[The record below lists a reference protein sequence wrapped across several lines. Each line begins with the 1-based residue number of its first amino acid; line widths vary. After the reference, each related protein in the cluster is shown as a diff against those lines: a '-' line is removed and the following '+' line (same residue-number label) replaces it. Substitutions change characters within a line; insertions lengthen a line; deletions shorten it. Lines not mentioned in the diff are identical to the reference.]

1 MFESIT
7 EWDISVLY
15 WIQEN
20 FRGVFDPV
28 MKFLSVVGYG
38 GAIWFVFIIIIAFMK
53 KYRKGASLAAISICG
68 TYLINDIIIKNIV
81 MRPRPF
87 NTSDIL
93 IPLDTP
99 SSYSFPSGHTAAA
112 FAVSLILIHFLPK
125 IPGILFVILAV
136 LISFSR
142 MYLGAHF
149 PTDVMCGF
157 LVAVVTSQLLWY
169 LFGRKWLEKPE
180 TVKEEKAQ

>member
-15 WIQEN
+15 WMQEN
-20 FRGVFDPV
+20 LRGIFDPV
-28 MKFLSVVGYG
+28 MKFLSLVGYG
-38 GAIWFVFIIIIAFMK
+38 GAIWFVFIIIMAFMK
-53 KYRKGASLAAISICG
+53 KYKKGALLATISISV
-68 TYLINDIIIKNIV
+68 TYLINDIIIKHIV

-99 SSYSFPSGHTAAA
+99 SSYSFPSGHTAAG
-112 FAVSLILIHFLPK
+112 FAVALILIHFLPK
-125 IPGILFVILAV
+125 APGILFVILAA
-136 LISFSR
+136 LIAFSR
-142 MYLGAHF
+142 LYLGAHF

-169 LFGRKWLEKPE
+169 LFGRKWLEDKE
-180 TVKEEKAQ
+180 TVKEEATQ